1 MNIERIVINMTNNDL
16 QMIIYLIRRKEK
28 IYKLKKRLILECLMI
43 MIPNRSYITTNC
55 LPSPMESPWIM
66 DQLMVKIFVFKNDE
80 NLIYRMLCT
89 VDGFMQH

>member
-1 MNIERIVINMTNNDL
+1 MTNNDL

-28 IYKLKKRLILECLMI
+28 INKLKKRLILECLMI

-66 DQLMVKIFVFKNDE
+66 GLLVNLKYRLIEERWGFTDGKN
-80 NLIYRMLCT
+80 LRIQKR
-89 VDGFMQH
+89 

>member
-28 IYKLKKRLILECLMI
+28 INKLKKRLILECLMI

-66 DQLMVKIFVFKNDE
+66 GLLEIRN
-80 NLIYRMLCT
+80 T
-89 VDGFMQH
+89 G